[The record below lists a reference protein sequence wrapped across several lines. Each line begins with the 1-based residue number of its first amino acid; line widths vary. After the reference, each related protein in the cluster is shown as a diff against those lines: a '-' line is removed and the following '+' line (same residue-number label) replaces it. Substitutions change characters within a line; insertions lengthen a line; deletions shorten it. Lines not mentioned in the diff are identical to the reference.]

1 MYQSYYYYRK
11 IYDEKEIA
19 MEIYTYSVLVPEQHI
34 NHFFNLF
41 KKAEENGILF
51 DLELKDN
58 NIIFKQEDQPEADIE
73 HILYSSGTFE
83 EDELDA
89 FEIYDYEVKKVE

>member
-1 MYQSYYYYRK
+1 
-11 IYDEKEIA
+11 

-34 NHFFNLF
+34 NHFFKLF

-51 DLELKDN
+51 DLELN
-58 NIIFKQEDQPEADIE
+58 NNKIIFKQEDHPEADIE
-73 HILYSSGTFE
+73 HILYSSGIFE